1 MQLND
6 WGVFATHYVDSMFA
20 PEMLP
25 RLSLMAPMRFE
36 TLRGF
41 PPRPAVADI
50 ITIEVEGN
58 IGAEKYFAVNEN
70 AKRLLREQGYREEEI
85 VHELG
90 NLAPL
95 RHLDALLEKVADQ
108 DPKFFAAAQA
118 VVKLTKRKERSI
130 FLGKPTAERKRNAEL
145 HDFSSLAIDMF
156 IAVYAPRSADSRKKL
171 GKMFGE
177 KFWVGKV
184 TSLYNARE
192 KEAKASPGYAPA
204 GKVGIF
210 FAH

>member
-58 IGAEKYFAVNEN
+58 IGAEKY
-70 AKRLLREQGYREEEI
+70 LL
-85 VHELG
+85 
-90 NLAPL
+90 
-95 RHLDALLEKVADQ
+95 
-108 DPKFFAAAQA
+108 
-118 VVKLTKRKERSI
+118 
-130 FLGKPTAERKRNAEL
+130 
-145 HDFSSLAIDMF
+145 
-156 IAVYAPRSADSRKKL
+156 
-171 GKMFGE
+171 
-177 KFWVGKV
+177 
-184 TSLYNARE
+184 
-192 KEAKASPGYAPA
+192 
-204 GKVGIF
+204 
-210 FAH
+210 